1 MRTKARNRQSHE
13 VSSAFLSIKSHYRF
27 NNARLR
33 IQPFFKTIQEELAYM
48 DALEEEAL
56 FEQQLL
62 AEFLDR
68 DGLAMSDD
76 ESVVDDHEFT
86 DFVAEAAPQYEV
98 GDLSEMEWLEKV
110 YQV

>member
-1 MRTKARNRQSHE
+1 MANMRTKARNIQSHE

-33 IQPFFKTIQEELAYM
+33 IQEELAYM
-48 DALEEEAL
+48 DVLEEEAL

-86 DFVAEAAPQYEV
+86 DFIAEAAPKYEV